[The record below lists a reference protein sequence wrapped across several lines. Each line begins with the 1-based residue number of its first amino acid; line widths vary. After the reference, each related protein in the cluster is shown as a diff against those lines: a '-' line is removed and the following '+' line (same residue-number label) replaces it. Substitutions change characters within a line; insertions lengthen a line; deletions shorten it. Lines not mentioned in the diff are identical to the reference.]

1 MTKTTN
7 RPMYQ
12 QIKDDLLTQIR
23 TGRLSPGDR
32 LPTEQEFM
40 QQYHVSRITVSKAL
54 GELKNEGI
62 IERFPNRGS
71 FVSEPRSALALPVMS
86 ETEMFPPEKESAY
99 IERRDL
105 LPEIACI
112 IPSLKDTFSL
122 SMING
127 VLSAFPESRYICHI
141 FQSQNPQIENYL
153 LKRCLE
159 TKIAGIVLFPQDQPF
174 FSDELLFMNLQKYPL
189 ILLDRYLPHLNTNY
203 VIADNKMSGKLCM
216 EHLHALGH
224 RHIAFATSSDRSTFS
239 IQYRLEGMLDA
250 ADNLNLPA
258 DSVHMIDNLDVTHP
272 FHEYRDL
279 FVNLFSQDNVTALI
293 AAECHTCTY
302 LYNLCT
308 WLQVHIPEEISLIS
322 FDKPMEG
329 SRNPDFFTHINQS
342 EYLMGQEAG
351 SLLRRRLEEHD
362 MNIYHKVIT
371 PTLEIRHSTA
381 MRLSKASDEKKTGS
395 DG

>member
-1 MTKTTN
+1 MIKSKDQ
-7 RPMYQ
+7 PMYQ
-12 QIKDDLLTQIR
+12 QIKEDILTQIQ
-23 TGRLSPGDR
+23 TGLLSPGDR

-62 IERFPNRGS
+62 IQRFPNKGS
-71 FVSEPRSALALPVMS
+71 FVSKPQNTLALPTTI
-86 ETEMFPPEKESAY
+86 ETEMIHPEKAPTY
-99 IERRDL
+99 IGRRDL

-112 IPSLKDTFSL
+112 IPSLKDIFSL

-127 VLSAFPESRYICHI
+127 VLSSFPEGRYICHL
-141 FQSQNPQIENYL
+141 FQSQNPHIENYL

-203 VIADNKMSGKLCM
+203 VISDNKMSGKLCM

-224 RHIAFATSSDRSTFS
+224 KHVAFVTVSSRNTFS
-239 IQYRLEGMLDA
+239 IKYRLDGIHNAIDKLD
-250 ADNLNLPA
+250 LPP
-258 DSVHMIDNLDVTHP
+258 DSLHIIDRFDVTNH
-272 FHEYRDL
+272 FNEYRDL
-279 FVNLFSQDNVTALI
+279 FTGLFSKDKVTALI

-308 WLQVHIPEEISLIS
+308 WLQVHIPEEVSLIS
-322 FDKPMEG
+322 FDKPMEEI
-329 SRNPDFFTHINQS
+329 REPDFFTHINQS

-351 SLLRRRLEEHD
+351 NLLRRRLEEHD

-381 MRLSKASDEKKTGS
+381 MCLPKASD
-395 DG
+395 

>member
-1 MTKTTN
+1 
-7 RPMYQ
+7 
-12 QIKDDLLTQIR
+12 
-23 TGRLSPGDR
+23 
-32 LPTEQEFM
+32 
-40 QQYHVSRITVSKAL
+40 
-54 GELKNEGI
+54 
-62 IERFPNRGS
+62 
-71 FVSEPRSALALPVMS
+71 
-86 ETEMFPPEKESAY
+86 
-99 IERRDL
+99 
-105 LPEIACI
+105 
-112 IPSLKDTFSL
+112 
-122 SMING
+122 
-127 VLSAFPESRYICHI
+127 
-141 FQSQNPQIENYL
+141 
-153 LKRCLE
+153 
-159 TKIAGIVLFPQDQPF
+159 
-174 FSDELLFMNLQKYPL
+174 
-189 ILLDRYLPHLNTNY
+189 
-203 VIADNKMSGKLCM
+203 
-216 EHLHALGH
+216 
-224 RHIAFATSSDRSTFS
+224 
-239 IQYRLEGMLDA
+239 MLDA

-279 FVNLFSQDNVTALI
+279 FVNLFSKDNVTALI

-302 LYNLCT
+302 LYNLCA

-381 MRLSKASDEKKTGS
+381 MRLSEASDEKKTGS

>member
-1 MTKTTN
+1 MTKLTN
-7 RPMYQ
+7 PPMYQ
-12 QIKDDLLTQIR
+12 QIKEDLLAQIR

-32 LPTEQEFM
+32 LPTEQQFM

-62 IERFPNRGS
+62 IERFPNKGS
-71 FVSEPRSALALPVMS
+71 FVSGLKNAFPLSDKIEPEIFL
-86 ETEMFPPEKESAY
+86 PEKGAEN
-99 IERRDL
+99 IECSDL

-112 IPSLKDTFSL
+112 IPTLRDTFSL

-127 VLSAFPESRYICHI
+127 VLSAFPEGRYICHL

-189 ILLDRYLPHLNTNY
+189 ILLDRHLPHLNTNY
-203 VIADNKMSGKLCM
+203 VIADNKKSGKLCL
-216 EHLHALGH
+216 EHLHTLGH
-224 RHIAFATSSDRSTFS
+224 RHIAFVTASNRNTFS
-239 IQYRLEGMLDA
+239 IKYRLDGILNA
-250 ADNLNLPA
+250 ADKLGLPA
-258 DSVHMIDNLDVTHP
+258 DSVHVIDKLDLTKN
-272 FHEYRDL
+272 FSEYQDL
-279 FVNLFSQDNVTALI
+279 FGNLFSQDKVTALI
-293 AAECHTCTY
+293 AAECNTCAY

-308 WLQVHIPEEISLIS
+308 WLQADVPDAVSLIS
-322 FDKPMEG
+322 FDKPMEEI
-329 SRNPDFFTHINQS
+329 REPDFFTHINQS
-342 EYLMGQEAG
+342 EYLMGKEAG

-381 MRLSKASDEKKTGS
+381 MRLPEEPR
-395 DG
+395 